1 VQTWLNMFKLHTTHI
16 RLGIELNFVS
26 YELIMNSKKKLLIL
40 KFNFCFIMCWRQL
53 PKKRRD
59 WKTNRLKVISIFSF
73 GDWMTNT
80 TQWLTGLLSD
90 WIHARKIR
98 KDVSKIDKSQI
109 LKKLLGL
116 RSFGLSGHILVG
128 TNVRTVW
135 STIDKIWTWTMLI
148 HTFMLWA
155 VQIQVKYCPNP
166 FTYRPTII
174 CESSIVQFWFNTKV
188 THSKNEF

>member
-16 RLGIELNFVS
+16 RLRIELNFVS
-26 YELIMNSKKKLLIL
+26 YELIMNSKKKVTDSEVQFLLYYVLASIT
-40 KFNFCFIMCWRQL
+40 
-53 PKKRRD
+53 KKRRD

-148 HTFMLWA
+148 HTFMLRA

-174 CESSIVQFWFNTKV
+174 CESSTVQFW
-188 THSKNEF
+188 